1 VYAIE
6 ASDMA
11 VHCRK
16 LIESNGLADKIT
28 VIQAKLE
35 DIELPESV
43 DTIISEP
50 LGIML

>member
-1 VYAIE
+1 
-6 ASDMA
+6 MA
-11 VHCRK
+11 LHCRR
-16 LIESNGLADKIT
+16 LVEHNGLADKII